1 MLGFERLTLGL
12 HVLRILESHLHPS
25 CRNCIGQSFA
35 MAEMRVV
42 VALTLLRFRLS
53 VDRTRKVR
61 RKPELILRTENGLW
75 LNVEPL
81 PSRAGVPRGPTEP
94 EVQAPPAQ
102 A

>member
-1 MLGFERLTLGL
+1 MCQALRCGKRRLRKGDHLPSLKYPAYTV
-12 HVLRILESHLHPS
+12 VLPP
-25 CRNCIGQSFA
+25 RNCIGQSFA

-61 RKPELILRTENGLW
+61 RKPELILRTENGIW

-81 PSRAGVPRGPTEP
+81 PQRV
-94 EVQAPPAQ
+94 
-102 A
+102 

>member
-1 MLGFERLTLGL
+1 MLGLERLTPVL
-12 HVLRILESHLHPS
+12 HILRILESHLNPS
-25 CRNCIGQSFA
+25 FRNCIGQSFA

-53 VDRTRKVR
+53 VDRTHKVR

-81 PSRAGVPRGPTEP
+81 PSRA
-94 EVQAPPAQ
+94 
-102 A
+102 